1 MRKNAWDSHP
11 IQWRGGK
18 AFCVVQDPEGVIVV
32 LGLQFSVQIG
42 NGRVQKFVWPPE
54 GSVDL

>member
-1 MRKNAWDSHP
+1 M
-11 IQWRGGK
+11 QWRGGK
-18 AFCVVQDPEGVIVV
+18 AVCVVQDPEGLIVV
-32 LGLQFSVQIG
+32 LGLQFSVLIG